1 MKKLIITLMACMPV
15 AVFAQS
21 DVDAAKKRLEE
32 AQKALEEAKQA
43 MIEAQQKETEKAT
56 KTFKQI
62 KATTKAELDAVK
74 AKMQKE
80 AGIAPENKD
89 KKYLAGAV
97 PTVDGKVV
105 FSKTIALP
113 GKNADEVYAA
123 MYDKMIE
130 LVGSEKSLEQSALVQ
145 ADEKEH
151 KLGAKVFEYLV
162 FHSNALSLDRALMNY
177 ILLITCKDGT
187 AEVEMK
193 HINYEY
199 EKDRPT
205 GFTSSAEELIT
216 DKYCLNKKG
225 TKLNRITGKFR
236 RNTVDR
242 FEAII
247 DELQ

>member
-80 AGIAPENKD
+80 AGIVAEDKD

-113 GKNADEVYAA
+113 GKNADEVYAY
-123 MYDKMIE
+123 MYDKMID
-130 LVGSEKSLEQSALVQ
+130 LIGSEKSLEQSALVQ

-205 GFTSSAEELIT
+205 GFTSPAEELIT

>member
-80 AGIAPENKD
+80 AGIAPEDKD